1 MKRIKAIRCRNR
13 SRISIRK
20 SKNKNIISYRN
31 RSKKIKCSRN
41 TVRIEAGIRIE
52 TGFRI
57 ETGIRIEAGTGEEF
71 GAGAGAEQGEN
82 LTTGSAKTTSCLH
95 SQQLQNR
102 HRGRILNDY
111 ADTMFA

>member
-41 TVRIEAGIRIE
+41 TVRIEAGIK
-52 TGFRI
+52 
-57 ETGIRIEAGTGEEF
+57 
-71 GAGAGAEQGEN
+71 N
-82 LTTGSAKTTSCLH
+82 
-95 SQQLQNR
+95 
-102 HRGRILNDY
+102 
-111 ADTMFA
+111 